1 MSKLIQIL
9 KSDDLESCERRVE
22 RLKKEINDL
31 NVKLEINVDAL
42 ESLRRRS
49 QQ

>member
-1 MSKLIQIL
+1 MSKMLQIL
-9 KSDDLESCERRVE
+9 KSDDLETCERRVK

-31 NVKLEINVDAL
+31 NVTLEINMDAL
-42 ESLRRRS
+42 ERLRNRS

>member
-1 MSKLIQIL
+1 MSKIIQIL
-9 KSDDLESCERRVE
+9 KSDDLDSCERRVE

-31 NVKLEINVDAL
+31 NVTLEINLDAL
-42 ESLRRRS
+42 ERLRNRS